1 MSTGTGEDDNNAAQL
16 RTSVPGM
23 HSLENKL
30 AKGKETRIHT
40 NVSNKVFARG
50 HGVKDVVYDLWV
62 LV

>member
-1 MSTGTGEDDNNAAQL
+1 
-16 RTSVPGM
+16 M

-30 AKGKETRIHT
+30 AKGKETHIHA

>member
-1 MSTGTGEDDNNAAQL
+1 
-16 RTSVPGM
+16 M

-30 AKGKETRIHT
+30 AKGKETHIHA
-40 NVSNKVFARG
+40 NVSNKVFTRR